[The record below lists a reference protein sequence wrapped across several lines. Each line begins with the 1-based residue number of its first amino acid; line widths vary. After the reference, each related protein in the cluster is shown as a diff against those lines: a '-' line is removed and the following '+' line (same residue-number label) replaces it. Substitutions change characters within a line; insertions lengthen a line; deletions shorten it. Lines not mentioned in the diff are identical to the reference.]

1 LFELTEL
8 HPSDSNRHHDQERV
22 HLLTTLADTLTNKFS
37 FFAMGVGA
45 PAADFQ
51 TLRDMV
57 DLINEKGG
65 VGSFVH
71 TGSSKAKLSQS
82 FSKVSSVL
90 TSHRTTLL
98 QDGKPAPKVK
108 KGFSMRPKGK
118 TVGLTSIFPSSKY
131 DCTRFDIRRFRF
143 DKDKAKGNRSQDP
156 WKQVQFVG
164 NDVNG
169 VEVEDNPFGKGAE
182 RLAYR
187 FYELKAGKRLK
198 CFAAKDSLHQT
209 KETKEA
215 FHHTFCLVQSRA
227 LEWAGRYNQ
236 AIKLSPLLKPA
247 DACLKAPTLRFL
259 CPSVYSIKEKGRG
272 GGERK
277 DYLVEVKLEGKF
289 CKWNRYESFFGQ
301 RSIHSFTHQ
310 HQ

>member
-1 LFELTEL
+1 MADLGGWFSLPLPVTCFAKTEL
-8 HPSDSNRHHDQERV
+8 LHLSDSERRHDQERIDI
-22 HLLTTLADTLTNKFS
+22 LTNLADSLTNKFS

-57 DLINEKGG
+57 DHISEKGG

-71 TGSSKAKLSQS
+71 TGLSKAKLSQS

-98 QDGKPAPKVK
+98 QDGKPAPKAK
-108 KGFSMRPKGK
+108 KGYKMRPTGK
-118 TVGLTSIFPSSKY
+118 TVGLSSIFPSTKY
-131 DCTRFDIRRFRF
+131 NATSYDIRRFRF
-143 DKDKAKGNRSQDP
+143 DKDKAKGNSQDP

-187 FYELKAGKRLK
+187 FY
-198 CFAAKDSLHQT
+198 
-209 KETKEA
+209 
-215 FHHTFCLVQSRA
+215 
-227 LEWAGRYNQ
+227 
-236 AIKLSPLLKPA
+236 
-247 DACLKAPTLRFL
+247 
-259 CPSVYSIKEKGRG
+259 
-272 GGERK
+272 GE
-277 DYLVEVKLEGKF
+277 EEE
-289 CKWNRYESFFGQ
+289 N
-301 RSIHSFTHQ
+301 T
-310 HQ
+310 